1 MNLLASLVRHF
12 PRRALLALPLVVL
25 ALLPSANTASNAA
38 PAAPAADGRVVVL
51 GFDGADH
58 RTAAE
63 MMARGEMPNLERL
76 SDAGTFAPLGTTYS
90 AESPVA
96 WAALNTGQNP
106 SKTGVP
112 GFVMRSLGDDPAN
125 PTPPMPDIGFY
136 KYEDRPVDRE
146 HMPDAPWYVLGL
158 AKDGGKQLAIYAAIG
173 VLLVF
178 LIVFK
183 LLLRLKLVVA
193 LGLSMVLAAAG
204 AWGAIS
210 ASEHV
215 PRSIPKI
222 VANPVQVDSFWEVA
236 AREGKRAVVLDA
248 AMCWDRKETPG
259 ARVMAGLGLPDVRG
273 AYGDWFI
280 YTDDPYEL
288 EKPPLGNTKGLT
300 GGAIFRVNFRDGRA
314 ETVLVGP
321 RDFVELDKLKRQLEK
336 QRTIASDPAKGYAV
350 TDAAAKEVERLEK
363 EVAKKVNDRVET
375 PMTMEKLDG
384 GKLRVSIGGRSEDLE
399 VGKWSDWFEPVFEL
413 SPLVKAHAITRVKL
427 LEQKP
432 GEDRIELFVDVM
444 HLDPRNPL
452 FWQPASQPI
461 DYSQD
466 LAAAAGRAFE
476 TVGWACITMA
486 YKDEKIDPVT
496 MLQDIEYTLKWR
508 EDITRRSLESDGW
521 DVLMTVFSTPDRVQH
536 MTYHF
541 YDEQHPLYDAEA
553 ANRTMTFFGEEIT
566 LKEAI
571 PAIYRQIDRIIG
583 MVMDEYLADDDVLLV
598 CADHGFQSFRHQV
611 SLNAW
616 LAEAGYLTLKEGTS
630 GRMGNLLAFV
640 DWDKTKAYALGLGM
654 IYINEQGR
662 EPGGIV
668 PSNQVEALSREIR
681 DRLMQL
687 THEVDG
693 ESVRVVRDVTV
704 MADVHDGPFLDREGE
719 LMVGFEPYYRVSW
732 NTTTGGI
739 SLARRGDGSFGVGDV
754 IYPNDSHWS
763 GGHVSVA
770 PEAVAGI
777 FASNRVVDVPPTGAH
792 LLHIAPT
799 TLDLLGIPLPPGLD
813 MDALQLR

>member
-1 MNLLASLVRHF
+1 MTLLATLFRRC
-12 PRRALLALPLVVL
+12 PRRALLLLPLLVL
-25 ALLPSANTASNAA
+25 ALGPSARTE
-38 PAAPAADGRVVVL
+38 PAPAADGRVIVL

-63 MMARGEMPNLERL
+63 MMARGEMPNLQRL
-76 SDAGTFAPLGTTYS
+76 AEAGTFAPLGTTYS

-112 GFVMRSLGDDPAN
+112 GFVMRTLGDDPQN
-125 PTPPMPDIGFY
+125 PLPPMPDIGFY
-136 KYEDRPVDRE
+136 EYQERPVDRE
-146 HMPDAPWYVLGL
+146 HMPEAPWYVLGL
-158 AKDGGKQLAIYAAIG
+158 AKDGGKQLALYAAVG

-193 LGLSMVLAAAG
+193 LGLALVLSAAG
-204 AWGAIS
+204 AWGALS

-248 AMCWDRKETPG
+248 AMCWDRSAEPN

-273 AYGDWFI
+273 AYGDWFV

-288 EKPPLGNTKGLT
+288 EKPPIGNTKGLT

-336 QRTIASDPAKGYAV
+336 QREIAADPAKGYAA
-350 TDAAAKEVERLEK
+350 TDAAAQEVERLEK
-363 EVAKKVNDRVET
+363 EVAKKADDRVEA
-375 PMTMEKLDG
+375 PMTLEKLDG
-384 GKLRVSIGGRSEDLE
+384 GRLRVTIGGRSEDLA
-399 VGKWSDWFEPVFEL
+399 VGEWSEWFEPVFEL
-413 SPLVKAHAITRVKL
+413 SPLIKAHAITRVKL
-427 LEQKP
+427 LEQEP

-444 HLDPRNPL
+444 HIDPRNPL

-461 DYSQD
+461 TYSQD

-508 EDITRRSLESDGW
+508 EEITRRSLESDDW

-553 ANRTMTFFGEEIT
+553 ANRKMTFFGEEIT

-571 PAIYRQIDRIIG
+571 PAIYRQIDRIVG
-583 MVMDEYLADDDVLLV
+583 MVTDEYMADDDVLLV

-616 LAEAGYLTLKEGTS
+616 LAREGYLVLKDGVN
-630 GRMGNLLAFV
+630 GRMGNLLQFV
-640 DWDKTKAYALGLGM
+640 DWDRTKAYALGLGM
-654 IYINEQGR
+654 IYVNQQGR

-668 PSNQVEALSREIR
+668 PANQVDALSREIR
-681 DRLMQL
+681 ERLLAL

-693 ESVRVVRDVTV
+693 ETHRVVRDVTV

-719 LMVGFEPYYRVSW
+719 LMVGFEPHYRVSW
-732 NTTTGGI
+732 NTTTGGV
-739 SLARRGDGSFGVGDV
+739 SLARQEGGGFGVGDV

-770 PEAVAGI
+770 PDAVAGI
-777 FASNRVVDVPPTGAH
+777 FASNRVVDLPASGAH

-799 TLDLLGIPLPPGLD
+799 TLQLLGIAPPPGLD
-813 MDALQLR
+813 LEALPLR